1 MTYELGMCNQWRW
14 FFYQVL
20 SFYIKMNLVSH
31 YEINTMKNQWTDILK
46 IKYIQLHEV
55 EA

>member
-1 MTYELGMCNQWRW
+1 MNWECITSGGG
-14 FFYQVL
+14 FFNQVL

-46 IKYIQLHEV
+46 IKYIQLREV